1 MSDKW
6 IPKKAI
12 ESILRR
18 EFITPF
24 IGSIRKDPVISLK
37 LSNALVLLKL
47 SEGLIVKLDKD
58 EVAAGGDV
66 EKVTEKALFLGYF
79 GKVYQSS
86 ILLAG
91 ATDYLGAMILTRSLF
106 ELLIGIATP
115 KNGSMRDR
123 ISSISFLDSK
133 EKGDLHRLW
142 NKLNAWAH
150 PYGKW
155 LKNICPM
162 FYGIGRNHH
171 SEMLNK
177 CLEYSDQILDFMLT
191 ITIDY
196 FKINPCDFTD
206 EFNKVGTPSKMQE
219 ISKLDMF
226 EKRLARCP

>member
-12 ESILRR
+12 ESVLRK

-24 IGSIRKDPVISLK
+24 IDSIRNDPVISLK

-47 SEGLIVKLDKD
+47 SEHLIVKFDKD
-58 EVAAGGDV
+58 EVAAGRDV
-66 EKVTEKALFLGYF
+66 EKTMEKALFLGYL

-91 ATDYLGAMILTRSLF
+91 STDYLGAMIVTRSIF
-106 ELLIGIATP
+106 ELLIGIATQ

-123 ISSISFLDSK
+123 ISSISFMDGS
-133 EKGDLHRLW
+133 EKDDLQKLW
-142 NKLNAWAH
+142 NELNAWAH

-155 LKNICPM
+155 FKNTCPM

-171 SEMLNK
+171 PEMFNK
-177 CLEYSDQILDFMLT
+177 CMEYSDMILDFMLT
-191 ITIDY
+191 IMIDH
-196 FKINPCDFTD
+196 FKISALDFID
-206 EFNKVGTPSKMQE
+206 EFNKVGTPNKMQE
-219 ISKLDMF
+219 ISKLEMF
-226 EKRLARCP
+226 EKRLVSCP